1 MGKIMTRLGS
11 GFPIEISESQLMED
25 LSGGTED
32 AADRGKIAP
41 LSKEELDYLF
51 GLFICPDRFVSV
63 TSGNEIILSYDGGP
77 LKMIRAAVDVHRI
90 QSLQIYEKLLGADTL
105 ELGHIDYSFKPVK
118 PIVGT
123 EQTVLEQTLMVTH
136 APLFYG
142 AMPNLGM
149 YSQPAGPCPNP
160 LELMPLGKIA
170 EARDSYESAVE
181 NAVKDIVYVSS
192 AMYES
197 GADGINMD
205 TTGAAGDADFLA
217 GLKAAEILKQK
228 YPDICIELGMAGEF
242 ILGLHGEL
250 EYDGKRLAG
259 LYAHDQVKL
268 AEKAG
273 VTIFGPVVNMK
284 TSRSCPWNLS
294 RVITFMKAC
303 CEVARIPI
311 HVNMGMGV
319 GGVPMTSHPPVDI
332 TSRAS
337 KAMVEICR
345 LDGL

>member
-1 MGKIMTRLGS
+1 MDKIMTRMGS
-11 GFPIEISESQLMED
+11 GFPIEMSTGQLMED
-25 LSGGTED
+25 LEAGAAD
-32 AADRGKIAP
+32 AADRGKIDP
-41 LSKEELDYLF
+41 LSKEELEYLYDM
-51 GLFICPDRFVSV
+51 FICPDRFVSV
-63 TSGNEIILSYDGGP
+63 ASGNEIVLSYDGGP
-77 LKMIRAAVDVHRI
+77 IKMIRAAVDVHRI
-90 QSLQIYEKLLGADTL
+90 QSMQIYEKLMGADSI

-123 EQTVLEQTLMVTH
+123 EQTVLEQTLLVTH

-142 AMPNLGM
+142 AMPNLGL
-149 YSQPAGPCPNP
+149 YSQPDGPFPNP
-160 LELMPLGKIA
+160 SELMPVGKIA
-170 EARDSYESAVE
+170 EARDSYEKAVE
-181 NAVKDIVYVSS
+181 DAVKDIVYVGS

-217 GLKAAEILKQK
+217 GLKAAEILKEK
-228 YPDICIELGMAGEF
+228 YPDICIEVGMAGEF

-259 LYAHDQVKL
+259 MYAHDQVKM

-303 CEVARIPI
+303 CEVASIPI

-319 GGVPMTSHPPVDI
+319 GGVPMTSHPPIDI

>member
-1 MGKIMTRLGS
+1 MDKIMTRMGS
-11 GFPIEISESQLMED
+11 GFPVEMSTGQLRED
-25 LSGGTED
+25 LEAGTAD
-32 AADRGKIAP
+32 AADRGKIDP
-41 LSKEELDYLF
+41 LSKEELEYLYDM
-51 GLFICPDRFVSV
+51 FICPDRFVSV
-63 TSGNEIILSYDGGP
+63 ASGNEIVLSYDGGP
-77 LKMIRAAVDVHRI
+77 IKMMRAAVDVHRI
-90 QSLQIYEKLLGADTL
+90 QSMQIYEKLMGADSI

-123 EQTVLEQTLMVTH
+123 EQTVLEQTLLVTH

-142 AMPNLGM
+142 AMPNLGL
-149 YSQPAGPCPNP
+149 YSQPDGPFPNP
-160 LELMPLGKIA
+160 SELMPLGKIA
-170 EARDSYESAVE
+170 EARDSYEKAVE
-181 NAVKDIVYVSS
+181 DAVKDIVYVGS

-217 GLKAAEILKQK
+217 GLKAAEILKEK
-228 YPDICIELGMAGEF
+228 YPDICIEVGMAGEF

-259 LYAHDQVKL
+259 MYAHDQVKM

-303 CEVARIPI
+303 CEVASIPI